1 MKLHSIQVENIL
13 GCASASLTMSTS
25 PLALI
30 AAGNAQGK
38 SSFREAIALL
48 FLGVSERSPNKKDWQ
63 KLVTDGAVSGTVSI
77 KLADGNAGR
86 LSLPSGRGGPFLQLD
101 DLHKYAAGLCLGN
114 ASFAREPDKVRR
126 KFAGALFGTSD
137 THEAVA
143 AALIERGQPADMV
156 QQIKPLLRAGT
167 DAAKED
173 AAKRATE
180 GKGAWKAITAEQW
193 GSKKAAEWRPAG
205 EPGDKP
211 KRSKADAEI
220 EERQLQSRI
229 DGLNQQ
235 IGAASRKPPQA
246 EIDQLRERA
255 GKFQELLDAR
265 TVTVNLA
272 DELKSEISE
281 AEAQLKALHVEPL
294 SCPHC
299 TNHVRLIDGV
309 LQAAAEVD
317 PAQVNAL
324 SAKVVK
330 LRGELAELR
339 ATYSQQD
346 AEVTA
351 ASTAKAR
358 LKAIEDAPEVDAL
371 ALEALVNQHRA
382 RLEEIAAEKAHIV
395 SFTAWHQRSFDANRW
410 HQDITA
416 WLALAEALADPT
428 LGTAAGENPVQAFGN
443 AVTEVC
449 SALGWPAV
457 QMGEGGEIYF
467 GGRPAQFVSE
477 SDRWKVDTATSIVV
491 ARTMDLG
498 FVMLDR
504 CDVIEPAARA
514 PLFQYLAESSGL
526 ETVLAFATLKSPP
539 KMPDAVAVLWLGG
552 GVGSTVVQTQQ
563 VAA

>member
-1 MKLHSIQVENIL
+1 MKINSIQVENVL
-13 GCASASLTMSTS
+13 GCASASLTMSSS

-30 AAGNAQGK
+30 VGGNAQGK
-38 SSFREAIALL
+38 SSVREALALL

-77 KLADGNAGR
+77 KLEDGNSGR

-101 DLHKYAAGLCLGN
+101 ELHKYAAGLCLGN
-114 ASFAREPDKVRR
+114 TSFAREPDKTRR

-167 DAAKED
+167 DAAKDD

-180 GKGAWKAITAEQW
+180 GKGAWKAVTTEQW

-211 KRSKADAEI
+211 RRSKADAEI

-235 IGAASRKPPQA
+235 IGAASRKPPK
-246 EIDQLRERA
+246 EEVDQLRERA

-281 AEAQLKALHVEPL
+281 AEAQLRGLHVEPL

-299 TNHVRLIDGV
+299 TNHVRLVDGA
-309 LQAAAEVD
+309 LQAAADVD
-317 PAQVNAL
+317 PVQVNAL
-324 SAKVVK
+324 SAKVAR
-330 LRGELAELR
+330 LRGELTELR
-339 ATYSQQD
+339 ATYALQD

-351 ASTAKAR
+351 ASTAQAR
-358 LKAIEDAPEVDAL
+358 LKAIEDAPEVNTVE
-371 ALEALVNQHRA
+371 LEALVNQHRA

-395 SFTAWHQRSFDANRW
+395 SFNAWHQRSFDANRW

-428 LGTAAGENPVQAFGN
+428 LGTAAGDNPVKAFSK
-443 AVTEVC
+443 AVTDVC
-449 SALGWPAV
+449 NELDWPAV
-457 QMGEGGEIYF
+457 EMGEGGELYF
-467 GGRPAQFVSE
+467 GGRPATFISE
-477 SDRWKVDTATSIVV
+477 SDRWKADTAVSIVV

-504 CDVIEPAARA
+504 CDVLEPAARA
-514 PLFQYLAESSGL
+514 PLFQHLAERSGL
-526 ETVLAFATLKSPP
+526 ETVLAFATLKAPP
-539 KMPDAVAVLWLGG
+539 KMPESVAVLWLGG
-552 GVGSTVVQTQQ
+552 GVGSTAAQPQQ